1 MVLIAKE
8 FDKTLLKDVPRSQG
22 RKNECKSFKVGIR
35 GQLSVKT
42 SVLPDQGIEPILG
55 LTMGPDVFGGAMTKV
70 KGDPDDDAVFGGKEP
85 LPMMKEIADVP

>member
-42 SVLPDQGIEPILG
+42 SVLPDLG
-55 LTMGPDVFGGAMTKV
+55 STMGPDVFGGAMTKV